1 MQMSFQR
8 LALFSLL
15 ACFTAGITLILHQL
29 C

>member
-1 MQMSFQR
+1 MQLSFQR

>member
-8 LALFSLL
+8 LALFSAL
-15 ACFTAGITLILHQL
+15 ACFTAGITLMLHQL

>member
-8 LALFSLL
+8 LAFFSVM
-15 ACFTAGITLILHQL
+15 ACFTAGITLMLHQL